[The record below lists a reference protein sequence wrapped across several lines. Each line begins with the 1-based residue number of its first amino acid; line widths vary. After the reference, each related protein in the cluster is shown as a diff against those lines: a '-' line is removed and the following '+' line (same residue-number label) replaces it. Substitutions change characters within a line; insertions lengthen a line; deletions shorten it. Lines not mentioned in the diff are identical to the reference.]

1 MEMMKETAT
10 TESTKDL
17 IEIESNIVSGVD
29 DEYNRVIQVLNNGY
43 VRLVDHMGSDVSVAN
58 AARASFA
65 KENPTKDLT
74 TSDARLIK
82 YLARENHMSP
92 IRHAFITL
100 EFKAPLM
107 VARQHWKYVVGSD
120 HTMDSWNE
128 SSRRY
133 ITMDPDFYVPKPD
146 EWRLAPEDKKQGSAG
161 LMSPWDGSIFTEQLK
176 RLIETSEA
184 LYNMALSSNIAP
196 EQARLFLPAYAMN
209 VVYRWSCS
217 LQSVALF
224 LSQRL
229 AEDAQKEIQ
238 LYADAVYRLVQPLYP
253 VSIASLIGVE

>member
-1 MEMMKETAT
+1 MKKMEMNKVMENSKE
-10 TESTKDL
+10 L
-17 IEIESNIVSGVD
+17 VEIQSSVVSGID
-29 DEYNRVIQVLNNGY
+29 LEENRINVLNNGY
-43 VRLVDHMGSDVSVAN
+43 VRLVDHMGTDVSVAN

-65 KENPTKDLT
+65 KENGTKQLS

-92 IRHAFITL
+92 FRHAFMTF

-133 ITMDPDFYVPKPD
+133 ITMDPDFYVPKAD

-184 LYNMALSSNIAP
+184 LYNMALENNIAP

-229 AEDAQKEIQ
+229 ADDAQKEIQ
-238 LYADAVYRLVQPLYP
+238 AYADAVYRLVQPLYP
-253 VSIASLIGVE
+253 VSISCLLGKE